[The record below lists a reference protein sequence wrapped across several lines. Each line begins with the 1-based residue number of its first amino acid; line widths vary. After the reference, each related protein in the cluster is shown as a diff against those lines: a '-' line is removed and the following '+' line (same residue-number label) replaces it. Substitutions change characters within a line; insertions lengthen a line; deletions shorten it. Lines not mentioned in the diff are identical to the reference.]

1 MFNINEIIPEE
12 FCLKCDGC
20 CRFAEANSVWFPHLL
35 KAEEKIIPKG
45 KFRLV
50 INKKGH
56 NFICS
61 FLNVRDNKCKIYG
74 IRPFEC
80 CLYPFL
86 LNCDAESGKIFLAV
100 DINCTFV
107 KENLKKPEFKK
118 YTKYLTTLFNSLDF
132 SELMKN
138 NPQII
143 QSYPDVLN
151 LAELTHE
158 TQ

>member
-1 MFNINEIIPEE
+1 MPDIRQIIPEG

-20 CRFAEANSVWFPHLL
+20 CRFAEANSVWRPHLL

-45 KFRLV
+45 KIRLAV
-50 INKKGH
+50 NKKDN

-61 FLNVRDNKCKIYG
+61 FLNAKDNKCRIYG

-80 CLYPFL
+80 RLYPFF
-86 LNCDAESGKIFLAV
+86 LNRGAGSGRIFLAV
-100 DINCTFV
+100 DTNCRFA
-107 KENLKKPEFKK
+107 KENLKNTEFKR
-118 YTKYLTTLFNSLDF
+118 YAEYLVSLFSGLDF
-132 SELMKN
+132 SELVRS
-138 NPQII
+138 NPQIV

-158 TQ
+158 A

>member
-1 MFNINEIIPEE
+1 MFDINEIIPEE

-20 CRFAEANSVWFPHLL
+20 CRFAEVNSAWFPHLL
-35 KAEEKIIPKG
+35 KAEEKIIPKD
-45 KFRLV
+45 KFR
-50 INKKGH
+50 ITANKKDQ
-56 NFICS
+56 NFICG
-61 FLNVRDNKCKIYG
+61 FLNAKNNKCKIYG

-86 LNCDAESGKIFLAV
+86 LNRDAESGKILLAV
-100 DINCTFV
+100 DTNCPFV
-107 KENLKKPEFKK
+107 KENLKKSEFKK
-118 YTKYLTTLFNSLDF
+118 YTEYITTLFNSLDF

-151 LAELTHE
+151 LAELAHE
-158 TQ
+158 TK

>member
-1 MFNINEIIPEE
+1 MLKQIIPEE

-20 CRFAEANSVWFPHLL
+20 CRFAEVNSVWFPHLL

-45 KFRLV
+45 KLRIVLD
-50 INKKGH
+50 KKSG

-61 FLNVRDNKCKIYG
+61 FLNAKNNKCKIYS

-86 LNCDAESGKIFLAV
+86 LNRDAESDKIFLAV
-100 DINCTFV
+100 DTNCTFV

-118 YTKYLTTLFNSLDF
+118 YTEYLTTLFNSLDF

-138 NPQII
+138 NPQLI

-151 LAELTHE
+151 LAELTP
-158 TQ
+158 